1 MKRQST
7 NRTTAAPSTSSA
19 LRVQQ
24 TAKTKPSLATP
35 SPLASKSKL
44 ELLVE
49 LMRTKS
55 GATIDQL
62 TKTTGW
68 QKHSV
73 RGAISGALK
82 KNGGFKI
89 TSEQVDGVRT
99 YRIAK

>member
-7 NRTTAAPSTSSA
+7 VATTPSNSRAP
-19 LRVQQ
+19 RVQPPAQ
-24 TAKTKPSLATP
+24 VKPPTKAPKPSVPTN
-35 SPLASKSKL
+35 KL
-44 ELLVE
+44 DLLVD
-49 LMRTKS
+49 LMRAKA

-62 TKTTGW
+62 TKATGW

-82 KNGGFKI
+82 KNGGFKVI
-89 TSEQVDGVRT
+89 SERIDGVRV